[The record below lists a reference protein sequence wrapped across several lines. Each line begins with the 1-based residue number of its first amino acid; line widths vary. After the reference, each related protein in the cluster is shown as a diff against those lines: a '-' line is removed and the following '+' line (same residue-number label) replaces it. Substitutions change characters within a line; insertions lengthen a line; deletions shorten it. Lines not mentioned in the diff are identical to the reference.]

1 MNTNCQ
7 RTCREHFFINI
18 VGFQVNQSNFTG
30 GEVGGIQG
38 EVEYLETKQD
48 KIQEPWKE
56 PNTTNFE
63 LGWYPKIPM
72 TMNVTKS
79 LCIEDQGLSKLSY

>member
-72 TMNVTKS
+72 TMNVTNFRVYAQK
-79 LCIEDQGLSKLSY
+79 IRA